1 MANMKRLFLIIII
14 ISFFSC
20 TSNTIYKKPQDLIP
34 RDTIVS
40 LLTDLYIAGASRDL
54 KNSYFQA
61 KVDYIPLIYNKYKID
76 SSRFKRSNFYYT
88 TRLDEYQ
95 KLLEQVKRN
104 LENYK
109 KKYVDERRIKDSIRR
124 DSIKKLAPKTTIE
137 APNKT
142 YKKGSGDLLNKRPLQ
157 N

>member
-1 MANMKRLFLIIII
+1 MWQIMNAEENGH
-14 ISFFSC
+14 
-20 TSNTIYKKPQDLIP
+20 KPEQFTGIAYE
-34 RDTIVS
+34 IVS
-40 LLTDLYIAGASRDL
+40 RSYKMDEIMKNPNYPKPGRNIYDNEADYSEASKL
-54 KNSYFQA
+54 Q
-61 KVDYIPLIYNKYKID
+61 
-76 SSRFKRSNFYYT
+76 
-88 TRLDEYQ
+88 DEYQ